1 MIRIV
6 IQQLAVFLLP
16 ILLYIAYLLISR
28 RLAAQAG
35 RARPKWE
42 DGPWYWLV
50 IVGLVASL
58 AFFIAVGIFEESPIT
73 KPYVP
78 PTGPQ

>member
-6 IQQLAVFLLP
+6 IQQLAIFLLP
-16 ILLYIAYLLISR
+16 LLLYVAYLLISR
-28 RLAAQAG
+28 RLAAAAG
-35 RARPKWE
+35 RPRPKWE

-50 IVGLVASL
+50 IIGLALSIL
-58 AFFIAVGIFEESPIT
+58 FFIGVGIFGESTID

-78 PTGPQ
+78 QSENQ

>member
-6 IQQLAVFLLP
+6 IQQLAIFLLP
-16 ILLYIAYLLISR
+16 ILLYLAYLHISR
-28 RLAAQAG
+28 RLAAAAG
-35 RARPKWE
+35 RTRPKWE

-50 IVGLVASL
+50 IGGLVLSL
-58 AFFIAVGIFEESPIT
+58 AFFIGVALFEESSINI
-73 KPYVP
+73 PYVP

>member
-6 IQQLAVFLLP
+6 IQQLAIFLLP
-16 ILLYIAYLLISR
+16 ILLYVAYLLISR
-28 RLAAQAG
+28 RLAAAAG

-50 IVGLVASL
+50 IGGLVLSL
-58 AFFIAVGIFEESPIT
+58 AFFIGVAIFEDSTINVPF
-73 KPYVP
+73 VP
-78 PTGPQ
+78 PSDPQ